1 MKCVLQNCEQE
12 GIWRFENGMVESL
25 LCDKCYRNLVAQVM
39 ESAIDAEAGNLFGR
53 SLIKARES
61 RNETFVLEILPTPK
75 SVSPNA
81 QLAAAQSI
89 LAIANLNRKHHL
101 TKVQTAVAS
110 QMICRTMM
118 FVGEQAHK
126 EATEQN

>member
-1 MKCVLQNCEQE
+1 MKCVLQNCEAE

-53 SLIKARES
+53 SLPKS
-61 RNETFVLEILPTPK
+61 RDTEKETFNLEILPLPK
-75 SVSPNA
+75 AVSPNVR
-81 QLAAAQSI
+81 LAACQSI

-101 TKVQTAVAS
+101 TKVQTVVAS

-118 FVGEQAHK
+118 LVGEQAHK